1 MKFCEK
7 GMGENTHVFRGS
19 ISIQEPVTLVSQR
32 LHRPA
37 VVLVKLY
44 VNRPLPPAQ
53 EVARAKTVVG
63 RRRRAR
69 GRTRRVVGLVVER
82 RRARR
87 GGRGARGG
95 RGSQRLSRTVRK
107 GSELAEEALDGQL
120 AVFLRRRLVVVS
132 LLAIF
137 VNQRVLVLD
146 GRVELQLLPGV
157 RAGDVQVVE
166 KVEGSDERGDLL
178 GR

>member
-1 MKFCEK
+1 
-7 GMGENTHVFRGS
+7 
-19 ISIQEPVTLVSQR
+19 
-32 LHRPA
+32 
-37 VVLVKLY
+37 
-44 VNRPLPPAQ
+44 
-53 EVARAKTVVG
+53 
-63 RRRRAR
+63 
-69 GRTRRVVGLVVER
+69 
-82 RRARR
+82 
-87 GGRGARGG
+87 
-95 RGSQRLSRTVRK
+95 VRK

-120 AVFLRRRLVVVS
+120 VVLLRRRLVVVS

-146 GRVELQLLPGV
+146 GRVELQLLPRV